1 MVFLVKSPSIT
12 APPPAADR
20 WPFARTRCS
29 SRGAPATGPG
39 PPRGSGACRL
49 PVEFGE
55 KSPVDVEKVELPIR
69 KKAVKFLGGKTFSG
83 CFFSVS
89 CLPIWEGD
97 HVLQTCPDHQLG
109 EVAKTSSKPWGEKTN
124 SAQRQR
130 QEIFCS
136 LGEMFQVWHSRRL
149 VYEQEESSET
159 ASPLSVWTLKHNG
172 CCLTCASDPTREL
185 AQQMKRVHNAK
196 ELPLPLTAMP
206 MRHGE
211 RKFQEYFSLLSESP
225 WFPCRKKTRIQSVH
239 TLRDGQSRSLLDVPD
254 RPLQFGKNPLLNRRK
269 VI

>member
-83 CFFSVS
+83 CFF
-89 CLPIWEGD
+89 LFHAFRFGKAILFFRHAQIINWEKSQK
-97 HVLQTCPDHQLG
+97 HHQNH
-109 EVAKTSSKPWGEKTN
+109 GEKRLILRKGKGKRFSVLWVKCFKSGTPAG
-124 SAQRQR
+124 S
-130 QEIFCS
+130 FT
-136 LGEMFQVWHSRRL
+136 SRRSL
-149 VYEQEESSET
+149 V
-159 ASPLSVWTLKHNG
+159 K
-172 CCLTCASDPTREL
+172 
-185 AQQMKRVHNAK
+185 
-196 ELPLPLTAMP
+196 
-206 MRHGE
+206 
-211 RKFQEYFSLLSESP
+211 LL
-225 WFPCRKKTRIQSVH
+225 
-239 TLRDGQSRSLLDVPD
+239 LRC
-254 RPLQFGKNPLLNRRK
+254 QFGHLNTMDA
-269 VI
+269 V